1 VARFRQPEPFK
12 KSAPGQQ
19 HVRLR
24 SSLRNLRW
32 LEITPARFRQP
43 QFLRDLD
50 KIHIANKYR
59 ATGRPGPGRWS
70 TPWVPSTKRVD
81 NLSEAPVGLPV
92 NFYDEDWLRDIGAE
106 ARKELHVQPRI
117 ELAFSEGTRQ
127 WVTCFSH
134 SLLQYSPT
142 LIGS

>member
-1 VARFRQPEPFK
+1 MRVV
-12 KSAPGQQ
+12 SADEIDAD
-19 HVRLR
+19 VSRNFISRLR
-24 SSLRNLRW
+24 WRSA
-32 LEITPARFRQP
+32 EAT

-59 ATGRPGPGRWS
+59 ATGRPGPGRWP
-70 TPWVPSTKRVD
+70 TPRVPSTKRVD